1 MAQINDLKSRQTLSQ
16 SSVCHHEALP
26 VSNIFST
33 WVKQL
38 NGGQNHT
45 NDVVVRTTPGP
56 SQEKSLWNW
65 IRGALRKAG
74 VRLALEGYE
83 RNASIFNRAKLQCG
97 GAIG

>member
-45 NDVVVRTTPGP
+45 NHVVVRTTPCP
-56 SQEKSLWNW
+56 SQETNLCNW
-65 IRGALRKAG
+65 SPGSLRKAG

-83 RNASIFNRAKLQCG
+83 RNASMFHRAKLQCD